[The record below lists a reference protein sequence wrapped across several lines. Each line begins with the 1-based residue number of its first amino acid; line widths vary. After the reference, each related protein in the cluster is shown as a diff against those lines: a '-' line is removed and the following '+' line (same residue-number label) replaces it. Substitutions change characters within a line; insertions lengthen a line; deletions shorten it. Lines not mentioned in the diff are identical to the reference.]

1 MHMIILLLMMCGSMY
16 ADSDCVNKECS
27 LVKRNLTEIPQNIS
41 VDTIKLN
48 LAENTINLVN
58 LSKYLHSY
66 PNLTELNLSN
76 NNITRLP
83 NGMFSGLTKLEV
95 LILKDNFITAVDEFS
110 FKGLDNLRILDLGNN
125 QIIELPINI
134 LLLFKQLE
142 KLNLENNKMTNV
154 DSKDALKDLKT
165 PLNITLY
172 GNPWNCSCSL
182 INLSEWLNNSTV
194 ILENEDITKCD
205 TPENMKNYTIKAILT
220 SPDMHQCNDSGN
232 PSSTT
237 ETTYSKSPTT
247 ALQPTVSNVN
257 SSTVINGTIT
267 APTTGNSW
275 RFLVGVVIV
284 GIVTILLIIAAIKF
298 PRWYDFLLSYNHHRL
313 KEEEPYMFEEE
324 FNVDFD
330 MSTNDKRQ
338 DEDETVVV
346 FEQTHSFVPE
356 EDGFIEDKYIDEKD
370 MRLELS

>member
-1 MHMIILLLMMCGSMY
+1 MCGSVY
-16 ADSDCVNKECS
+16 AEFNCVNKECS
-27 LVKRNLTEIPQNIS
+27 LVKLNLTEIPQNIS
-41 VDTIKLN
+41 VDIIKLN
-48 LAENTINLVN
+48 LAENTINLDG
-58 LSKYLHSY
+58 LSKDLQHY

-76 NNITRLP
+76 NTIKSLP
-83 NGMFSGLTKLEV
+83 NGTFSGLTKLEV

-110 FKGLDNLRILDLGNN
+110 FKGLDNLKILDLSNN
-125 QIIELPINI
+125 QILELPTNI
-134 LLLFKQLE
+134 LLLLKQLE
-142 KLNLENNKMTNV
+142 KLNLENNNMTNV
-154 DSKDALKDLKT
+154 DIKDALKDWKT
-165 PLNITLY
+165 PLNITLH

-194 ILENEDITKCD
+194 ILEDEDISKCA
-205 TPENMKNYTIKAILT
+205 TPENMKNYTLNAILT
-220 SPDMHQCNDSGN
+220 SPDMHQCKDSGN

-237 ETTYSKSPTT
+237 ETTYSESPTT
-247 ALQPTVSNVN
+247 ALQPTVSNGN

-275 RFLVGVVIV
+275 RFLVGVVVV

-330 MSTNDKRQ
+330 MSTNDKRR

-356 EDGFIEDKYIDEKD
+356 DDGFIEDKYIDEKD